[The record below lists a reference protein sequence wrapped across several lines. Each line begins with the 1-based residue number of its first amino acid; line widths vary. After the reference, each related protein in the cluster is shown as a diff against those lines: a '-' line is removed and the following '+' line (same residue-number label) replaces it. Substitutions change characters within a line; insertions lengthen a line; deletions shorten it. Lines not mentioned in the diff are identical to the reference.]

1 LILRVLGVHCRNFGI
16 IERLNRHV
24 PPPPPLPPPPP
35 KQKPLQMLL
44 RPKQKLKLKLYVL
57 LFICCVL
64 LFECLYMY

>member
-1 LILRVLGVHCRNFGI
+1 
-16 IERLNRHV
+16 V
-24 PPPPPLPPPPP
+24 PPPPPLLPPPP

-44 RPKQKLKLKLYVL
+44 RPKRKLKLKLYVL